1 MVCYLRMCRKKLK
14 LSCFL
19 FTKLS
24 YWRLISGISRTYF
37 THNIK
42 DILSISQPY
51 LAHIFG
57 INKACLRNISNIS
70 QTYSR
75 YLLGISRASFFL
87 KSSLSHTLGIS
98 WAFLRYLNVYLLMT
112 NSQLIPSLLT
122 YNNSLYTLRSSQLCR
137 FLLV

>member
-1 MVCYLRMCRKKLK
+1 MVCYLRMCHKKLK

-24 YWRLISGISRTYF
+24 YQRLISGISHTYL

-51 LAHIFG
+51 IAHILG

-87 KSSLSHTLGIS
+87 KQFESY
-98 WAFLRYLNVYLLMT
+98 LRHILDIT
-112 NSQLIPSLLT
+112 QIFKCLLT
-122 YNNSLYTLRSSQLCR
+122 NDKLSVNSISYLYNYSLYTLRSSQLLQVPAC
-137 FLLV
+137 